1 MMRSWSFSRTRF
13 RAILMK
19 EFIQMLRDRLTF
31 AMMVGIPIMQLIMF
45 GYAINS
51 DPHGLPTAVIVGDNS
66 TYARSIV
73 SSLEN
78 SQYFKVVAWP
88 NSADEAEKLIAG
100 GDVLFVVDIPVD
112 FSRRLQRG
120 EKPAILIEA
129 DATDPVATGNALAA
143 VAQLNRTALSHDLVG
158 PLAAMNATD
167 PPFEGR
173 IHRRYNPEGKT
184 EYNIVPGLM
193 GTILTMT
200 LTMMTAA
207 AITRE
212 YERGTMENLLAT
224 PALPLEVMAGKIVPF
239 IFVGFVQV
247 GVILFTAS
255 VLFQVPVVGSLFLL
269 LIAVSVFIAA
279 NLAMG
284 FTFSTLATNQMQAM
298 QMSFLVFLPSMLLSG
313 FLFPFRG
320 MPDWAQ
326 FLGQL
331 LPLTHF
337 IRIVRGILLKG
348 SGWAEVWPQLWPI
361 LVFLGVMSAIA
372 LRRFRQTLD

>member
-1 MMRSWSFSRTRF
+1 MKRNWNFSRARF

-31 AMMVGIPIMQLIMF
+31 AMMVGIPVMQLIMF

-51 DPHGLPTAVIVGDNS
+51 DPHGLPTAVIVGD
-66 TYARSIV
+66 TGTFGRSIV
-73 SSLEN
+73 TSLEN

-88 NSADEAEKLIAG
+88 EGPDEAEEMIAN
-100 GDVLFVVDIPVD
+100 GDVLFVVDIPID

-143 VAQLNRTALSHDLVG
+143 LAQLNRSALQHDLVG
-158 PLAAMNATD
+158 PLQTMNPD
-167 PPFEGR
+167 EPPFEVR
-173 IHRRYNPEGKT
+173 VHRRYNPEGKT

-239 IFVGFVQV
+239 VCVGFIQV

-255 VLFQVPVVGSLFLL
+255 VLFQVPVVGNLLLL
-269 LIAVSVFIAA
+269 LIAVAVFIAA
-279 NLAMG
+279 NLSMG

-320 MPDWAQ
+320 MPEWAQ
-326 FLGQL
+326 FLGQI

-348 SGWAEVWPQLWPI
+348 NGWAEVWPQLWPI
-361 LVFLGVMSAIA
+361 LVFLGVMAAIA